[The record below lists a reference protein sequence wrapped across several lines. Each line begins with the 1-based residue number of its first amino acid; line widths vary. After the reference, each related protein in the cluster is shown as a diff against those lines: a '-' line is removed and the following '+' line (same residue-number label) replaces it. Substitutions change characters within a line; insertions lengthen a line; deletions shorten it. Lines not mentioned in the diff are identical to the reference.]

1 MPLIPPHEGSG
12 AGRGEG
18 PHRPDIR
25 SHTCVVQRLGKPG
38 KPDPALPIFSFAA
51 KSALFVLYI
60 YIHPQKGP
68 ALGPARRTYHGKGVR
83 QPWSRPGPPS
93 FVPTLTAGSNVGS
106 LVSKH
111 TLGHTT
117 PRSSLG
123 WVSSRPWPEFI
134 HSFAKHRAPPQP
146 QVPDTKN
153 KVNKSQP
160 WPRGSHRADRQ
171 ESRLCQPSADQGKQ
185 GRLLRENVSPPG
197 SDGKMSRNGPSREV
211 VGGNAM
217 GKGLENQVSLSWE
230 DGGTGVA
237 MVMGGGRG
245 SMPGVSGTG
254 EPSGD
259 VCVGGEHHN
268 GADWG

>member
-1 MPLIPPHEGSG
+1 MSCQMGWGQEGGQSERMNCSWQKSRMLLIPPHEGSE

-38 KPDPALPIFSFAA
+38 KPDPALPIFSFTA

-111 TLGHTT
+111 SIWATPPHAALWAGCLRGLGQNSFTHSPNTEPHPT
-117 PRSSLG
+117 PRC
-123 WVSSRPWPEFI
+123 
-134 HSFAKHRAPPQP
+134 Q
-146 QVPDTKN
+146 T
-153 KVNKSQP
+153 
-160 WPRGSHRADRQ
+160 PRTR
-171 ESRLCQPSADQGKQ
+171 
-185 GRLLRENVSPPG
+185 
-197 SDGKMSRNGPSREV
+197 
-211 VGGNAM
+211 
-217 GKGLENQVSLSWE
+217 
-230 DGGTGVA
+230 
-237 MVMGGGRG
+237 
-245 SMPGVSGTG
+245 
-254 EPSGD
+254 
-259 VCVGGEHHN
+259 
-268 GADWG
+268 